1 MPTTN
6 HAINHATK
14 TPLFGK
20 NKEFFQFRGLTGFGL
35 DYEQP
40 IGRVSAKKLLPA
52 GVELPRMG
60 YEVVLRHIRERD
72 SLNSRCGF
80 TTGILTL
87 QNVSGQLVLA
97 SSTHRWGLW
106 PTVFELSLTPTA
118 QQ

>member
-1 MPTTN
+1 MATTN
-6 HAINHATK
+6 HATR
-14 TPLFGK
+14 TPLAFTGLG
-20 NKEFFQFRGLTGFGL
+20 QFRGLTGLGL

-52 GVELPRMG
+52 GAELPKAG
-60 YEVVLRHIRERD
+60 YEVVLRHIREGD
-72 SLNSRCGF
+72 SVDPRYGL
-80 TTGILTL
+80 TTGMLTL

-106 PTVFELSLTPTA
+106 PAVFELPLKPAA